1 LVVAKCGFMAKRTKR
16 RMTMKRERTLSDL
29 VAAVAEQARNEAEC
43 CATVVYM
50 INSGAVRLCGD
61 LEGARVDLGEVTT
74 PKV

>member
-1 LVVAKCGFMAKRTKR
+1 
-16 RMTMKRERTLSDL
+16 
-29 VAAVAEQARNEAEC
+29 
-43 CATVVYM
+43 VVYM